1 MVKSS
6 NIKSFWIA
14 FFIVLFVVSAF
25 CGVWNYLLMQ
35 QRIKNIK
42 MSTVTDE
49 NVYKIAVE
57 NSQKQSLY
65 LTCDSLKNIDANLG
79 KVAIS
84 HNAKHQA
91 ELLADV
97 AICASEVS
105 CQLANLPI
113 ENGDVF
119 AKCEKFANQT
129 QDYATYLVGQLANGN
144 SLEQAERIALKNLEH
159 VAKNMYNVFQN
170 YAESDDA
177 MFITN
182 GNGMDGIGDL
192 SNMLNSAQDDAFSYE
207 KLIYD
212 GPFSDSVVKKD
223 VVCGKKISHEQGGE
237 IVKKHFGENQFDH
250 EIKQKCPLY
259 VYKTQKGEVTLIS
272 DGRVVEYDCTQTFDG
287 TKTYDANACIT
298 KAQDFCKSLGYDVK
312 GIWVSN
318 VQNYVTY
325 VNCATVV
332 DDVIVYPELIKVAVD
347 TSNGEIVGLEAKSYL
362 TNHKQRTVDFGTL
375 TEEQCQSKLDDTL
388 QVTNV
393 AKSLIAVKNAEYFTY
408 EFECTDGQNQ
418 YYVYIDSH
426 TGNELTIFKVIENT
440 EGHTVI

>member
-6 NIKSFWIA
+6 KIKSFWIA
-14 FFIVLFVVSAF
+14 FFIVMFVLSAF
-25 CGVWNYLLMQ
+25 CGIFGYVVMQ
-35 QRIKNIK
+35 NRIKMIK
-42 MSTVTDE
+42 MSTVSDE

-65 LTCDSLKNIDANLG
+65 LICDSLKNIDAHLG
-79 KVAIS
+79 KVSVS

-91 ELLADV
+91 ELLSDV

-105 CQLANLPI
+105 CQLANLPF
-113 ENGDVF
+113 EQGDFF

-129 QDYATYLVGQLANGN
+129 QDYSTYLVGRLAQGN
-144 SLEQAERIALKNLEH
+144 SLEQNERSALKNLQR
-159 VAKNMYNVFQN
+159 VAKNAYDIFQK

-182 GNGMDGIGDL
+182 GNGLNGIGDL
-192 SNMLNSAQDDAFSYE
+192 SNALNSAQDDAFEYE

-223 VVCGKKISHEQGGE
+223 IVCNQKITHKQGSE
-237 IVKKHFGENQFDH
+237 IVKQHFCENRFLH
-250 EIKQKCPLY
+250 EIHQKCPLY
-259 VYKTQKGEVTLIS
+259 VYKTQKGEVMLTC

-332 DDVIVYPELIKVAVD
+332 DGVIVYPELIKVAVD

-362 TNHKQRTVDFGTL
+362 TNHQQRTMDFGTL

-393 AKSLIAVKNAEYFTY
+393 AKSLIAVKNKEYFAY

-426 TGNELTIFKVIENT
+426 TGDELAIFKVIENT